1 MSVKDEIVTNFVL
14 ALRAKF
20 EAKVNKETDNING
33 DYSSDNITYPTV
45 KVVKNWVNSVIPD
58 VSGKADVSDLSEVA
72 FSGLYNDLT
81 SKPSIPSK
89 TSDLTNDSQFISQSA
104 TSGLIKND
112 GTVDTNKYLTQ
123 HQSLDGKT
131 VSVEE
136 QQTAE
141 TGYVKTYVIKQ
152 GGVQVGSKI
161 NIPKDFLVKSA
172 TVETCEVDD
181 VPVEGYEVGDKYI
194 DFVINT
200 RDNTGIDEHI
210 YINVKDFISIYTAGN
225 GLVLANNEFSIG
237 TGLVTK
243 TMLNSSVQTSLGYAD
258 NWNGSPAST
267 ITNAMITQWNNAGSA
282 AEIDAEVEAYLT
294 AITTALQN

>member
-58 VSGKADVSDLSEVA
+58 VSGKADVSDLSDVA
-72 FSGLYNDLT
+72 FSGVYNDLT
-81 SKPSIPSK
+81 NKPSIPSK

-112 GTVDTNKYLTQ
+112 GTVDTNRYLTQ

>member
-45 KVVKNWVNSVIPD
+45 KVVKNWVNSVLPD

-81 SKPSIPSK
+81 NKPSIPSK